1 MKAIGNK
8 MRKRFV
14 QIQNPRS
21 KCYMLIDRDLGIIVG
36 YSNPD
41 RPFHRIEI
49 ISLEG

>member
-1 MKAIGNK
+1 MGS
-8 MRKRFV
+8 RFV

-21 KCYMLIDRDLGIIVG
+21 KCYLLIDRTLGRIVA
-36 YSNPD
+36 YSNPN